1 MVQAL
6 PDVTTRLATPSRR
19 WRLGAWI
26 ALLLAPGL
34 AIMTIFVAA
43 PLLSSFRY
51 AFYEFHGVLPA
62 AFIGFANFRDVLFD
76 STYAASTWRALAHN
90 AIVFA
95 SLMIAQN
102 GLAYLIAFAL
112 LKALPGHRLHQVI
125 IFLPVVLSAVIVGF
139 LWKLFFHPL
148 FGLVNA
154 ALALI
159 GIQGLPWL
167 GNESTALGAI
177 IFTNAWHW
185 VGFPALIFLA
195 GMQRISK
202 ETLEAARIDGASD
215 TALMTR
221 IIWPLV
227 APSVTI
233 VVILTFIGSF
243 NWFELPYVM
252 AGATGSPGGATD
264 VLGLFF
270 YRTAFGSAA
279 SGLQDFGHGSALA
292 VLMFL
297 FIAIVSA
304 LALRVLRAREI
315 ET

>member
-1 MVQAL
+1 MK
-6 PDVTTRLATPSRR
+6 PRR
-19 WRLGAWI
+19 PPWRRGLWI
-26 ALLLAPGL
+26 AFLLAPGL
-34 AIMTIFVAA
+34 AVMTLFVAA

-51 AFYEFHGVLPA
+51 AFYNFHGVLPDT
-62 AFIGFANFRDVLFD
+62 FIGLANFRDILLD
-76 STYAASTWRALAHN
+76 PTYADTTWRALGHN

-95 SLMIAQN
+95 ALMLTQN

-112 LKALPGHRLHQVI
+112 LKALPGHRIHQVI
-125 IFLPVVLSAVIVGF
+125 VFLPVVLSAVIVGF
-139 LWKLFFHPL
+139 LWKLFLHPL
-148 FGLVNA
+148 FGIVNA
-154 ALALI
+154 ALALV
-159 GIQGLPWL
+159 GIHGLPWL
-167 GNESTALGAI
+167 GDERTALGAI

-202 ETLEAARIDGASD
+202 ETLEAARIDGAD
-215 TALMTR
+215 DRVLMTR

-227 APSVTI
+227 APSATI

-270 YRTAFGSAA
+270 YRTACGAA
-279 SGLQDFGHGSALA
+279 SSGLQDFGHGSALA

-297 FIAIVSA
+297 FLAIVSA
-304 LALRVLRAREI
+304 LALRILRAREI